1 LKSAASIHSAGGVD
15 RGCEAAQGDGAVE
28 ARGRESGLKSGE
40 QRPRGYVGRF
50 APSPTGPLHAGSLQ
64 TALAS
69 WLDARAHEGRWLLR
83 IEDVDTPR
91 CTRSAALDIIAC
103 LAAHGLHPD
112 GAIGW
117 QSLRRRRYD
126 AAIAKLL
133 ALGRLYRCDC
143 SRSRIAA
150 ALRRGG
156 WIDAPHRERPYPGL
170 CRSGMRNGGEGALRL
185 RLDPGEIVW
194 EDRQMGSQVETPA
207 LSIGDFVLRRADG
220 IDSYHL
226 AVVVDDEADGVTDVV
241 RGDDLLGSTARQIAL
256 QRVLGYR
263 SLRYLHLPVLRDVRG
278 EKLSKQQ
285 GARALDVRDAVPNLQ
300 SAVEAL
306 GLGRIGEGGIEGSGE
321 RGIRRTR
328 DGGIGS
334 IRGVR
339 VESILAEAIVR
350 WRQTRI
356 AVEPVIGTAAR
367 MGSWGRGGVRGGP

>member
-1 LKSAASIHSAGGVD
+1 
-15 RGCEAAQGDGAVE
+15 
-28 ARGRESGLKSGE
+28 
-40 QRPRGYVGRF
+40 
-50 APSPTGPLHAGSLQ
+50 
-64 TALAS
+64 
-69 WLDARAHEGRWLLR
+69 LLR

-91 CTRSAALDIIAC
+91 CTRSAALGIIDC

-126 AAIAKLL
+126 AAIEKLL
-133 ALGRLYRCDC
+133 ALEKIYRCDC

-156 WIDAPHRERPYPGL
+156 WVDAPHRERPYPGL
-170 CRSGMRNGGEGALRL
+170 CRPGMRIRGEGALRL
-185 RLDPGEIVW
+185 RVDPGGIAW
-194 EDRQMGSQVETPA
+194 EDRRMGAQLETPA

-226 AVVVDDEADGVTDVV
+226 AVVVDDEIDGVTDVV

-285 GARALDVRDAVPNLQ
+285 GARALDARDAVRNLQ

-306 GLGRIGEGGIEGSGE
+306 GLGSIGESGIKGTGEGGIRGTGE
-321 RGIRRTR
+321 RSVR
-328 DGGIGS
+328 S
-334 IRGVR
+334 IRAAS
-339 VESILAEAIVR
+339 VEDILKEAIVR
-350 WRQTRI
+350 WQQAQI
-356 AVEPVIGTAAR
+356 AVETATGTATV
-367 MGSWGRGGVRGGP
+367 GGMR